1 MMIDYLHVIFNLK
14 KYSGEKMSIQ
24 LKAKAILAA
33 TALTFPLASQATN
46 GDQLLGVTAIQ
57 WGMGGAIV
65 AAPQDAAILFV
76 NPAGIAEL
84 GMDEVRFDL
93 SPGFMNPPREVNGN
107 ESDSN
112 LFFLPAG
119 AAAFK
124 VNDKL
129 FLGLGMAAQSG
140 FGVDF
145 SDVVPDNP
153 MIPPTMGY
161 QQVVTT
167 KGFFKLSPSLA
178 YIVSDKLSLGASFNI
193 GYQSLAMSNPMFTLP
208 QNQQFGFG
216 ATLGAIYHIND
227 AFQLGVSWISKT
239 SMNDHEFNTA
249 NGKVTLDMDV
259 AQQLA
264 LGLAYKP
271 TSGLLVEADIKWIN
285 FSDTMDTVDMV
296 TPAGTNALKFGWD
309 DQIVYSL
316 GVQKQMSDKTELRFG
331 VNYGASPIE
340 EEDVDNNLGSV
351 AIPELHLS
359 LGATRQLSKR
369 ASGSISYTH
378 AFENEL
384 TSSNSTPAGTNTIK
398 ISQNI
403 LYFQIGYQ
411 Y

>member
-1 MMIDYLHVIFNLK
+1 
-14 KYSGEKMSIQ
+14 MSIQ
-24 LKAKAILAA
+24 FNAKAVLAA
-33 TALTFPLASQATN
+33 ATLSIPLASHATN

-57 WGMGGAIV
+57 WGMGGATI
-65 AAPQDAAILFV
+65 AAPQDSATIFV

-84 GMDEVRFDL
+84 GMEEVRFDL

-107 ESDSN
+107 TSDSN
-112 LFFLPAG
+112 LFFLPSG
-119 AAAFK
+119 AVAFK
-124 VNDKL
+124 VSDKL

-145 SDVVPDNP
+145 SDVVPDNAA
-153 MIPPTMGY
+153 IPPTQGN

-178 YIVSDKLSLGASFNI
+178 YKLSDKLSVGASLNI

-216 ATLGAIYHIND
+216 VTLGGIYHIND
-227 AFQLGVSWISKT
+227 ALQLGVSWISKT
-239 SMNDHEFNTA
+239 NISDHEFNTP
-249 NGKVTLDMDV
+249 NGKVTMDMDV
-259 AQQLA
+259 AQQLG
-264 LGLAYKP
+264 LGLAYKS

-285 FSDTMDTVDMV
+285 FSDTMDSVDMV
-296 TPAGTNALKFGWD
+296 TPGGTNAIKFGWD

-316 GVQKQMSDKTELRFG
+316 GVQKQVSEKMQLRLG
-331 VNYGASPIE
+331 LNYGASPIE

-369 ASGSISYTH
+369 VSGSLSYTH

-384 TSSNSTPAGTNTIK
+384 TSNNTTPAGTNTIK
-398 ISQNI
+398 ISQNV
-403 LYFQIGYQ
+403 LYVQVAYQ

>member
-1 MMIDYLHVIFNLK
+1 
-14 KYSGEKMSIQ
+14 MSIQ

-33 TALTFPLASQATN
+33 TALTLPLASYATN
-46 GDQLLGVTAIQ
+46 GDQLLGVTATQ
-57 WGMGGAIV
+57 WGMGGATI
-65 AAPQDAAILFV
+65 AAPQDAATIFV
-76 NPAGIAEL
+76 NPAGLAEL
-84 GMDEVRFDL
+84 GIEEVRFDL

-107 ESDSN
+107 TSDSN
-112 LFFLPAG
+112 LFFLPSG
-119 AAAFK
+119 AVAFK

-129 FLGLGMAAQSG
+129 YLGLGLAASSG

-153 MIPPTMGY
+153 MIPPTQGN

-178 YIVSDKLSLGASFNI
+178 YKVSDKLSLGASLNI

-216 ATLGAIYHIND
+216 VTLGGIYHIND
-227 AFQLGVSWISKT
+227 AFQLGVSWVSKT
-239 SMNDHEFNTA
+239 NMSAHEFNTP
-249 NGKVTLDMDV
+249 NGKVTMDMDV
-259 AQQLA
+259 AQQLGM
-264 LGLAYKP
+264 GLAYKS
-271 TSGLLVEADIKWIN
+271 SGWLVEADIKWIN
-285 FSDTMDTVDMV
+285 FSDTMDSVDLV
-296 TPAGTNALKFGWD
+296 TPGGTNAIKFGWD

-316 GVQKQMSDKTELRFG
+316 GVQKQVSEKTQLRAG
-331 VNYGASPIE
+331 LNYGASPIE

-359 LGATRQLSKR
+359 LGATRQLSKKV
-369 ASGSISYTH
+369 SGSISYTH

-384 TSSNSTPAGTNTIK
+384 TSSNTTPAGTNTIK
-398 ISQNI
+398 ISQNV
-403 LYFQIGYQ
+403 LYLQVAYQ